1 MKNSWAQ
8 TGNYKTRYEE
18 DASLFATHRELLS
31 LLLFLGALLVL
42 PQLLP
47 RTQVFI
53 LDLILV
59 YAIAVLGLNI
69 TTGYAGLIN
78 IGQAAFMGVG
88 AYTAALL
95 APLGLPFWLV
105 LPIGGLVAAFFGY
118 LVGIPSLRVKHLYLA
133 LATLAFQVVF
143 EWSVGHLP
151 LLKQGG
157 AMEMPRVAFLGYEVG
172 FRNHYHFWYY
182 VSLALLVGLAL
193 FWRNLLRTKYGR
205 ALVAVRDNDRAA
217 DAMGMDPGRT
227 KLFAFALGAFYGGVA
242 GVLYAYL
249 SRAADAMGMDPGRTK
264 LFAFALGAFYGGVA
278 GVLYA
283 YLSRAVVIEDYTFAV
298 SIKLL
303 AMAIVGGLGTLVG
316 SFLGPLF
323 LELLDVNMEALSQ
336 TIKALGFS
344 VAGVDVASALRPLIF
359 GLVILLFLMFEP
371 RGLYNWWRLVRSY
384 LRTWPF
390 RY

>member
-1 MKNSWAQ
+1 MRNPWAQ
-8 TGNYKTRYEE
+8 TGNYRTGYRQ
-18 DASLFATHRELLS
+18 DTSIFATHRELVS
-31 LLLFLGALLVL
+31 LLLFLAFLLVL
-42 PQLLP
+42 PQFLQ

-59 YAIAVLGLNI
+59 YSVAVLGLNI

-95 APLGLPFWLV
+95 APHGPSLLAGLIPL
-105 LPIGGLVAAFFGY
+105 GGLVAAFFGF

-143 EWSVGHLP
+143 EWTVGHLP

-157 AMEMPRVAFLGYEVG
+157 AMDMPRASFLGLEAG
-172 FRNHYHFWYY
+172 FRNHFHFWYY
-182 VSLALLVGLAL
+182 VSLATLVVLAL
-193 FWRNLLRTKYGR
+193 FWRNLLRTRYGR

-227 KLFAFALGAFYGGVA
+227 KLFAFALGAFYAGVA
-242 GVLYAYL
+242 GVLYAYI
-249 SRAADAMGMDPGRTK
+249 A
-264 LFAFALGAFYGGVA
+264 
-278 GVLYA
+278 
-283 YLSRAVVIEDYTFAV
+283 RAVVIEDYTFAV

-316 SFLGPLF
+316 SFLGPAF
-323 LELLDVNMEALSQ
+323 LELLDVNMEALSNLV
-336 TIKALGFS
+336 KALGFS
-344 VAGVDVASALRPLIF
+344 VAGVDVASALRPFAF
-359 GLVILLFLMFEP
+359 GLVIVLFLMFEP

-384 LRTWPF
+384 FRTWPF
-390 RY
+390 KY

>member
-1 MKNSWAQ
+1 MKNPWAQ
-8 TGNYKTRYEE
+8 TGNYRTRYEE
-18 DASLFATHRELLS
+18 DASLFATHRELVS
-31 LLLFLGALLVL
+31 LLLFLAFLLVL
-42 PQLLP
+42 PQFLS

-59 YAIAVLGLNI
+59 YSLAVLGLNV

-95 APLGLPFWLV
+95 APQGLPFWLV
-105 LPIGGLVAAFFGY
+105 LPLGGLVAAFFGF

-133 LATLAFQVVF
+133 MATLAFQMVF
-143 EWSVGHLP
+143 EWTVGHMP
-151 LLKQGG
+151 LLRQGG
-157 AMEMPRVAFLGYEVG
+157 AMDLPRVSFLGYEVG

-182 VSLALLVGLAL
+182 VSLAVLVLLAL
-193 FWRNLLRTKYGR
+193 FWRNLLRTRYGR

-227 KLFAFALGAFYGGVA
+227 KLFAFALGAFYA
-242 GVLYAYL
+242 
-249 SRAADAMGMDPGRTK
+249 
-264 LFAFALGAFYGGVA
+264 GVA

-316 SFLGPLF
+316 SFLGPAF
-323 LELLDVNMEALSQ
+323 LELLDVNMEALSNL
-336 TIKALGFS
+336 IKALGFS
-344 VAGVDVASALRPLIF
+344 VAGVDVASALRPFAF
-359 GLVILLFLMFEP
+359 GLVIVLFLVFEP

-384 LRTWPF
+384 FRTWPF

>member
-1 MKNSWAQ
+1 MRNPWAQ
-8 TGNYKTRYEE
+8 TGNYRTRYEQ
-18 DASLFATHRELLS
+18 DASVFATHRELVS
-31 LLLFLGALLVL
+31 LILFLGVLLWL
-42 PQLLP
+42 PQVLS

-59 YAIAVLGLNI
+59 YSLAVLGLNI

-95 APLGLPFWLV
+95 APQGLPFWLV
-105 LPIGGLVAAFFGY
+105 IPIGGLVAAFFGF

-143 EWSVGHLP
+143 EWAVGHMP

-157 AMEMPRVAFLGYEVG
+157 AMDMPRASLFGYEAG

-182 VSLALLVGLAL
+182 VALTALVLL
-193 FWRNLLRTKYGR
+193 SFFWRNLLRTKYGR

-227 KLFAFALGAFYGGVA
+227 KLFAFALGAFYAGVA
-242 GVLYAYL
+242 GGLYAYL
-249 SRAADAMGMDPGRTK
+249 A
-264 LFAFALGAFYGGVA
+264 
-278 GVLYA
+278 
-283 YLSRAVVIEDYTFAV
+283 RAVVIEDYTFAV

-316 SFLGPLF
+316 SYLGPAF
-323 LELLDVNMEALSQ
+323 LELLDVNMEALSGL
-336 TIKALGFS
+336 IKALGFS
-344 VAGVDVASALRPLIF
+344 VAGVDVASALRPFAF
-359 GLVILLFLMFEP
+359 GLIIVLFLMFEP
-371 RGLYNWWRLVRSY
+371 RGLYNWWRVLRSY
-384 LRTWPF
+384 FRTWPF
-390 RY
+390 KY